1 MRWPFLPLLSAPA
14 QSPFWAPAQRQAR
27 AERPKGPER
36 AKTPGAGLT
45 ALPPRWQR
53 RPPVQPP
60 TGAGD
65 GATYTQIPKLG
76 KRKGSP
82 GKRRVRSRS
91 RRDSLGGCST
101 CSGGCT
107 LTATQI
113 RVSADYPVNSWPIKL
128 PAPAGTPIW
137 SWLVPWGG
145 TTEDRHLPIEEPA
158 MYGNIL
164 SQITQFLTPDVIA
177 KLAQG
182 ARTSDRAAAQKA
194 VGAAVPTIL
203 SGLAGLAA
211 KPDGAASWPMRSPGS
226 RGHAGQA
233 REHDRRDRSD
243 RRHRQEHALIPF
255 RQQHARQHCRRHR
268 QVRRYR

>member
-1 MRWPFLPLLSAPA
+1 
-14 QSPFWAPAQRQAR
+14 
-27 AERPKGPER
+27 
-36 AKTPGAGLT
+36 
-45 ALPPRWQR
+45 
-53 RPPVQPP
+53 
-60 TGAGD
+60 
-65 GATYTQIPKLG
+65 
-76 KRKGSP
+76 
-82 GKRRVRSRS
+82 VRSRS

-182 ARTSDRAAAQKA
+182 AGISDRAAAQKA

-211 KPDGAASWPMRSPGS
+211 KPDGARQLADAVARQPADMLDKLASMTGGTAQIADTGKSMLSSLFGSSMLASLAGGIARFVGIDETAMRSLLGMLTPALLGMLGREAGS
-226 RGHAGQA
+226 
-233 REHDRRDRSD
+233 
-243 RRHRQEHALIPF
+243 
-255 RQQHARQHCRRHR
+255 
-268 QVRRYR
+268 